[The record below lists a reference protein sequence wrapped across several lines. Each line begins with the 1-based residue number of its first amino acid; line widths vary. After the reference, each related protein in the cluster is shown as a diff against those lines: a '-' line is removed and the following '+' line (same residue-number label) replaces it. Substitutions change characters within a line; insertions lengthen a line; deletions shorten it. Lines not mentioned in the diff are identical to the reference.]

1 LQVIEAVRERI
12 QAIAELEPMYQGQ
25 VIDAY
30 SASLRVT
37 FMGMAIVAVAAF
49 LTVIPIKLPRLGR
62 RITIVDM
69 E

>member
-1 LQVIEAVRERI
+1 MIEAVRERI
-12 QAIAELEPMYQGQ
+12 QAIAELPPMYQAQ

-37 FMGMAIVAVAAF
+37 FIGMAVVALAAF
-49 LTVIPIKLPRLGR
+49 LTVIPIKLPKLGK
-62 RITIVDM
+62 RIIIMDM